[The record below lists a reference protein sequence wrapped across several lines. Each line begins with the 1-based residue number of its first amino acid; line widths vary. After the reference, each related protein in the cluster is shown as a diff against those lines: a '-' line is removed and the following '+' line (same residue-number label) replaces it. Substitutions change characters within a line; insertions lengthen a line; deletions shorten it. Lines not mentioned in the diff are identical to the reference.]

1 MAGWLASLLRP
12 ERLFDPWAVRYL
24 EKGCRAGALEA
35 PADAPEYAMELLMER
50 IRELMPEIR
59 RLGWK
64 ETGFT
69 PRTMADGFPE
79 LAVYLLRIRRG
90 LKRSYLSLPENRGLE
105 RAFADDAFVAEL
117 KTRARDLG
125 ISALGFCRVNPRYVL
140 RGRYVLYPNAIV
152 CLQEM
157 KRCEMETAPGHP
169 AALETMRVYANLGR
183 AMNELVDWMRS
194 RGVAAQAGH
203 PFGGLALYPAL
214 AADAGLGYRCRTGL
228 LVTPQFG
235 QLQRIGA
242 IYTPDENLPF
252 AGANEHEWVLEYCD
266 SCDACIRAC
275 PGDAI
280 LERAVPNVEGI
291 VTSIDNDRCFPWFA
305 LKGGCSVC
313 IKVCPFSRGQYE
325 SLRQTSQDGV

>member
-1 MAGWLASLLRP
+1 MERLMGRLGELRP
-12 ERLFDPWAVRYL
+12 D
-24 EKGCRAGALEA
+24 
-35 PADAPEYAMELLMER
+35 
-50 IRELMPEIR
+50 IRK
-59 RLGWK
+59 LGWK

-69 PRTMADGFPE
+69 LRTMADGFPE

-90 LKRSYLSLPENRGLE
+90 LKRSYRSLPENRG
-105 RAFADDAFVAEL
+105 RARTEVDDAFVTEL
-117 KTRARDLG
+117 KARARDLG
-125 ISALGFCRVNPRYVL
+125 ISALGFCRVSPRYIL
-140 RGRYVLYPNAIV
+140 RGRYVLYPNTIV

-183 AMNELVDWMRS
+183 AMNDLAGWMRS
-194 RGVAAQAGH
+194 RGVAAQVGH

-228 LVTPQFG
+228 LVTPEFG
-235 QLQRIGA
+235 QRQRIGA
-242 IYTPDENLPF
+242 IYTPLENLPF
-252 AGANEHEWVLEYCD
+252 PARNEHEWVLEYCD
-266 SCDACIRAC
+266 SCNACIRAC

-280 LERAVPNVEGI
+280 LERAVPNVEI
-291 VTSIDNDRCFPWFA
+291 VVTSVDNAKCFPWFA

-325 SLRQTSQDGV
+325 RLKPTRCD